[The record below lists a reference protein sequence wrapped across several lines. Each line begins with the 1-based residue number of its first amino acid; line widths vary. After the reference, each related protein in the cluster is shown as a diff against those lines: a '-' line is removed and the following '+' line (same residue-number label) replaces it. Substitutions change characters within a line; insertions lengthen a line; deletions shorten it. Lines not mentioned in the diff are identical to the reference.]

1 MDVVRPSEIETLD
14 MTDQAIF
21 EGGGVWQL
29 PLAGAIAKRGDQINV
44 INVQFAPGARTVVHS
59 HSSDQVLYVSAGIGK
74 VGDADG
80 EHVIGVGDAVGIPA
94 DSRHWH
100 GAADTGSPF
109 AHLSITKAD
118 SQTTLYDD

>member
-14 MTDQAIF
+14 MTEQAIF
-21 EGGGVWQL
+21 QGGGVWQL

-59 HSSDQVLYVSAGIGK
+59 HTSDQVLYVSAGIGK

-80 EHVIGVGDAVGIPA
+80 EHVIGVGDAVVIPA
-94 DSRHWH
+94 NSQHWH

-118 SQTTLYDD
+118 STTTLYDD